1 MALNYIWIAFFLIA
15 FVVALIKLIFFGD
28 TEAFK
33 LLVDGIFSSSK
44 SSVMDIALPL
54 VGAMAFWL
62 GILNIGEKAGAIR
75 FLSRIVGPFFSRL
88 FPEVPRDHPATGQ
101 MLMNFS
107 ANLLGLDNAATP
119 LGLKAMGS
127 LQELNP
133 DKESASNAQIM
144 FLVLHTSGLQLLP
157 VTIIAQRAILNAANP
172 TDVFIPCIIATYVAT
187 VVGLL
192 VVAIKQKIN
201 LFDRVI
207 ITWLGSLTAFIT
219 LLVWCFTHYLTKGQI
234 STVST
239 IASNLLLFTIPVLF
253 ILGGLIKK
261 INVFDVF
268 IEGAKSGFE
277 TSIKIIPYLVAML
290 VGISVFRSCGALDY
304 MNDGLR
310 WVCVQF
316 NMDTRFVDAMPVAYM
331 KPLSGSGSKGMMIS
345 TMQTFGVDSFAGRL
359 GCIFNGSADT
369 TFYIVAL
376 YFGSVGIKRS
386 RYAIPAGLIA
396 DLAGV
401 IAAIFVAYLFFG

>member
-1 MALNYIWIAFFLIA
+1 MVLNYIWIAFFLIA
-15 FVVALIKLIFFGD
+15 FVVAFIKLIFFGD
-28 TEAFK
+28 AEAFK

-62 GILNIGEKAGAIR
+62 GILNIGEKAGAIN

-172 TDVFIPCIIATYVAT
+172 TDVFIPIIIATYVAT

-192 VVAIKQKIN
+192 VVAVKQK
-201 LFDRVI
+201 
-207 ITWLGSLTAFIT
+207 
-219 LLVWCFTHYLTKGQI
+219 
-234 STVST
+234 
-239 IASNLLLFTIPVLF
+239 
-253 ILGGLIKK
+253 
-261 INVFDVF
+261 
-268 IEGAKSGFE
+268 
-277 TSIKIIPYLVAML
+277 
-290 VGISVFRSCGALDY
+290 
-304 MNDGLR
+304 
-310 WVCVQF
+310 
-316 NMDTRFVDAMPVAYM
+316 
-331 KPLSGSGSKGMMIS
+331 
-345 TMQTFGVDSFAGRL
+345 
-359 GCIFNGSADT
+359 
-369 TFYIVAL
+369 
-376 YFGSVGIKRS
+376 
-386 RYAIPAGLIA
+386 
-396 DLAGV
+396 
-401 IAAIFVAYLFFG
+401 

>member
-88 FPEVPRDHPATGQ
+88 FPEVPKDHPATGQ

-239 IASNLLLFTIPVLF
+239 IASNLLLYTIPVLF

-277 TSIKIIPYLVAML
+277 TSVKIIPYLVAML

-331 KPLSGSGSKGMMIS
+331 KPLSGSGSKGMMIN